1 MKDNVLFSVA
11 ILLLLVALV
20 VVISTAQIILP
31 GPPTEVAFKSYH
43 GRYVTAKGE
52 DDSWALRQ
60 DTELSE
66 RGRFIL
72 YHLVNGKVAL
82 KTWYGR
88 YVTAP
93 ESCSTRQECMIGQE
107 SRLGKCGQFDLY
119 DLGENRRALKTCAG
133 DFLTAGN
140 DTWGPELEWSVVGE
154 TKIMKDWEV
163 FTVTLQPY

>member
-1 MKDNVLFSVA
+1 MMKDNVLFSIA

-66 RGRFIL
+66 RGRFTL

-93 ESCSTRQECMIGQE
+93 ESCNTRQECMVGQE

-119 DLGENRRALKTCAG
+119 DLGNDRVALKTCAG
-133 DFLTAGN
+133 KFLTAGDGN
-140 DTWGPELEWSVVGE
+140 WPPPLEWAIVGE
-154 TKIMKDWEV
+154 TGIMLDWEV
-163 FTVTLQPY
+163 LTVLGQ